1 MVRLHLGC
9 GKRLFPGFVNIDGF
23 DDRADLKADIRNLP
37 FPDNHADLIAAI
49 HVFEHFAKWEAV
61 PLATEWY
68 RVLKPEGVL
77 IMEMPSLDK
86 ILALFATGT
95 NEDFNTAY
103 LGLYGDWSTE
113 RDEMIHKWT
122 YSEGQIMKVLQIAGF
137 RMASIHE
144 PEFHVK
150 RRDMRVVAIK

>member
-1 MVRLHLGC
+1 
-9 GKRLFPGFVNIDGF
+9 
-23 DDRADLKADIRNLP
+23 
-37 FPDNHADLIAAI
+37 
-49 HVFEHFAKWEAV
+49 
-61 PLATEWY
+61 
-68 RVLKPEGVL
+68 
-77 IMEMPSLDK
+77 MEMPSLDK